1 VAALVGRV
9 VHTLEAVD
17 STQAALGRMAREGAM
32 EGTVVT
38 ARHQTAGRGRRGRS
52 WWDAAGDSLLVSVLL
67 RPAVAAAHVSELSLV
82 AAVAVTDALDVL
94 VGRPGHIRWP
104 NDVLVDGAKICG
116 ILPEAA
122 VDAAGQ
128 VSHVVLGIGLNVN
141 QTAFPPELD
150 GRATSLRLVS
160 RTCRDPGAVL
170 PVLLEALDRR
180 YREWLGRG
188 FAGMMEVWRRRAI
201 TLGQRVRTPDGR
213 GGVAVDVDADGA
225 LLVDVGEGEPV
236 RVLSGD
242 AAADT

>member
-9 VHTLEAVD
+9 VHALEAVD
-17 STQAALGRMAREGAM
+17 STQAVLGRMAREGAA

-38 ARHQTAGRGRRGRS
+38 ARHQTAGRGRRDRS

-67 RPAVAAAHVSELSLV
+67 RPAVAAAHVAQLSLV

-104 NDVLVDGAKICG
+104 NDVLLDGAKICG

-122 VDAAGQ
+122 VDPAGQ

-141 QTAFPPELD
+141 QTAFPPEL
-150 GRATSLRLVS
+150 GARATSLRLVS
-160 RTCRDPGAVL
+160 GTCRDPGAVL
-170 PVLLEALDRR
+170 PVLMEALDRR
-180 YREWLGRG
+180 YREWLERG
-188 FAGMMEVWRRRAI
+188 FAGMMEVWRHRAI

-213 GGVAVDVDADGA
+213 DGVAVDVAADGA
-225 LLVDVGEGEPV
+225 LLVDLGEGEPV
-236 RVLSGD
+236 RILSGD
-242 AAADT
+242 VTADT